1 VAKAT
6 TRSSNTHQNPV
17 MSLCHT
23 HEKILQPEPCGIF
36 TGKPVGNGDSMLY
49 PAYVHLGDEQ
59 HAHGVTIP
67 DFPGCFS
74 AADEWD
80 DLPHMIQE
88 AAEVYFEGED
98 IQIPAPSPL
107 EKLAASPDFQGG
119 VWLLVDI
126 DLAKLKVKAK
136 RVNISMSE
144 KLLNDIDR
152 YAEQYHMTRSGLL
165 AQAAEQYIHRKQ
177 SA

>member
-1 VAKAT
+1 
-6 TRSSNTHQNPV
+6 
-17 MSLCHT
+17 
-23 HEKILQPEPCGIF
+23 
-36 TGKPVGNGDSMLY
+36 MLY
-49 PAYVHLGDEQ
+49 PAYVHLGDEE

-74 AADEWD
+74 AADKWD

-98 IQIPAPSPL
+98 TVIPAPTPL
-107 EKLAASPDFQGG
+107 EKLAANPDYEGG

-136 RVNISMSE
+136 RVNITLSE
-144 KLLNDIDR
+144 KLLLEIDR
-152 YAEQYHMTRSGLL
+152 YAEQNHMTRSGLL
-165 AQAAEQYIHRKQ
+165 AQAADQYIHRKQ

>member
-1 VAKAT
+1 
-6 TRSSNTHQNPV
+6 
-17 MSLCHT
+17 
-23 HEKILQPEPCGIF
+23 
-36 TGKPVGNGDSMLY
+36 MLY
-49 PAYVHLGDEQ
+49 PAYIHVGDHQ

-74 AADEWD
+74 AADEWE

-98 IQIPAPSPL
+98 IPVPAPTPL
-107 EKLAASPDFQGG
+107 EQLTTNPEYKGG

-136 RVNISMSE
+136 RVNITMPE
-144 KLLNDIDR
+144 NLLYEIDR
-152 YAEQYHMTRSGLL
+152 YAAQYHMTRSGLL
-165 AQAAEQYIHRKQ
+165 AQAADQYIHRKQ